1 MKPLTNSEIEYNNLL
16 GKVKQ
21 ITYYIQTSSEMLDEN
36 YYNMLVLNAKINSNE
51 DALKQ
56 YNSIE
61 EIGAMKEDEQAKLLE
76 YDENGELNLQKYE
89 LNEHSKIYVLSEY
102 LDIKELLKIEN
113 HGDGFTK
120 IKKLGVPENE
130 IARVLCDEKN
140 ENFRE
145 FILTTKIED
154 DNGKLLP
161 AVNMI
166 FEDKENVKKLL
177 FSAKNYS
184 KAIAENIINGE
195 YGDLNQEEAN
205 LVILNSGESHIE
217 EILKES
223 NLFARQE

>member
-1 MKPLTNSEIEYNNLL
+1 MKHLTNSEIAYNNLL
-16 GKVKQ
+16 EKVKQ
-21 ITYYIQTSSEMLDEN
+21 IIYYIQTSSEELDEN
-36 YYNMLVLNAKINSNE
+36 YYNKLVLNAKINSNE

-56 YNSIE
+56 CNIIDEINS
-61 EIGAMKEDEQAKLLE
+61 MKEEQAKLLD
-76 YDENGELNLQKYE
+76 YDENGELNIQKYE
-89 LNEHSKIYVLSEY
+89 LNEYSKIYVLSEY

-113 HGDGFTK
+113 HEYRFTK

-195 YGDLNQEEAN
+195 YGDLSQEEAN
-205 LVILNSGESHIE
+205 LVILNSGESHIQ

>member
-1 MKPLTNSEIEYNNLL
+1 MKHLTNSEIAYNNLL
-16 GKVKQ
+16 ENVKR
-21 ITYYIQTSSEMLDEN
+21 IIYYSQTSSEKLDEN
-36 YYNMLVLNAKINSNE
+36 YYNKLVLNAKINSNE

-56 YNSIE
+56 CNIIDEINS
-61 EIGAMKEDEQAKLLE
+61 MKEEQAKLLD
-76 YDENGELNLQKYE
+76 YDENGELNIQKYE
-89 LNEHSKIYVLSEY
+89 LNEYSKIYVLSEY

-113 HGDGFTK
+113 HEDRFAK
-120 IKKLGVPENE
+120 IKKLGIPENE

-154 DNGKLLP
+154 DNGKSLP
-161 AVNMI
+161 AVNII

-205 LVILNSGESHIE
+205 LVILNSGESHIQ

-223 NLFARQE
+223 NLFVRQE